1 MIQNRLQDVLL
12 SLTISS
18 WESSYIVTTPWPE
31 FIIVN
36 SIISTDQWEALNAE
50 FPEALIQE
58 TISCAILVHWLICQ
72 LLLNS
77 ELRLHRYF
85 FVTRQTRRYEIIQR
99 DPSRL
104 AVYGRLCCEILG
116 VNFSCQMSQLTKFL
130 FRILWWFPC
139 QPRFLM
145 LILTFATKLKRLTF
159 LANYLSRWQR
169 AAACWLQSI
178 AISKRKEIRE
188 WILKVSNF
196 IFPSAKEISESV
208 QSQ

>member
-1 MIQNRLQDVLL
+1 MRGLKCRV
-12 SLTISS
+12 S
-18 WESSYIVTTPWPE
+18 WGVDTGEDFLCYFGTLANMSASFELWTQIT
-31 FIIVN
+31 
-36 SIISTDQWEALNAE
+36 SI
-50 FPEALIQE
+50 
-58 TISCAILVHWLICQ
+58 
-72 LLLNS
+72 
-77 ELRLHRYF
+77 F

-145 LILTFATKLKRLTF
+145 LIFTFATKLKRLTF

-178 AISKRKEIRE
+178 AVSKRKEIRE

-196 IFPSAKEISESV
+196 IYKINRSSAKEISESV
-208 QSQ
+208 